1 MQELPPISPKLM
13 LEMFNLVPLLRNGD
27 FVIVE
32 PPLQL
37 VVLGHPLFAFALPL
51 VGHVVGL
58 CQFSRQVVNVGA
70 GDALVLSRLPLEDL
84 DPPLE
89 LLDVLVVRGRGSPE
103 ATILI
108 SEIIIVQ
115 GQVLVG
121 HAQAFG
127 L

>member
-1 MQELPPISPKLM
+1 M

-27 FVIVE
+27 LVIVE

-58 CQFSRQVVNVGA
+58 CQLSRQVVNVGA
-70 GDALVLSRLPLEDL
+70 GDALLLSRLPLEDL

-103 ATILI
+103 ATVILP
-108 SEIIIVQ
+108 EIIIVQ
-115 GQVLVG
+115 GKVLVG
-121 HAQAFG
+121 DAQAFG